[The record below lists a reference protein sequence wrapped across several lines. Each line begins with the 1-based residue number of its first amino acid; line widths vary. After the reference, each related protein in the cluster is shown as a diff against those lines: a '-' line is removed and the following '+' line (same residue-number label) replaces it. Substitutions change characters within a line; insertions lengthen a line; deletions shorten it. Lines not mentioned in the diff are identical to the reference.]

1 MKSLL
6 IRVPA
11 DESFDTLGPEWQ
23 EAIRL
28 MRGEWAV
35 VGRVYNGEKVLDV
48 FVNDLYIV
56 PGELDEQGNPLTPTA
71 MPEGWKLAMAWRRVR
86 DQDQYDYTDPENPV
100 LVEKAWQPMMPMVPA
115 PGEPSLIE
123 WYPDLSDGSR
133 PTEITEIHRWMGVPA
148 RI

>member
-11 DESFDTLGPEWQ
+11 AESFDTLGPEWQ

-35 VGRVYNGEKVLDV
+35 VGRVYNGEKILDV

-56 PGELDEQGNPLTPTA
+56 PGELDEQGTSLTPTA
-71 MPEGWKLAMAWRRVR
+71 MPVGWRLVMAWKRIRG
-86 DQDQYDYTDPENPV
+86 QDLYDRTDPDSLV
-100 LVEKAWQPMMPMVPA
+100 LMEKAWLPLMPMTPA

-123 WYPDLSDGSR
+123 WFPNNPDGTR
-133 PTEITEIHRWMGVPA
+133 PTEISEIHCWMGVPA
-148 RI
+148 RL